1 MTLRLI
7 TAPAVE
13 PATVD
18 EVKLD
23 ARIDVSELD
32 ATITLLIK
40 AARQRCEDLTG
51 RALITQTWELVLD
64 EFPVDGIRVGKLPIG
79 SITSLKYY
87 DSNGTLQTLDASTYT
102 LDADRLPG
110 WIYEAGLNTWPS
122 VRSEENSVVIRFVA
136 GYGASADDVPAELRY
151 WIRAQA
157 AAAVQAQSAQ
167 TDASVGM
174 DFVNSLL
181 DPYKLSHI

>member
-1 MTLRLI
+1 MTLKR
-7 TAPAVE
+7 TVAPSVE

-23 ARIDVSELD
+23 ARIDGPELD
-32 ATITLLIK
+32 ATIELLIK

-51 RALITQTWELVLD
+51 RALITQTWQLILD
-64 EFPVDGIRVGKLPIG
+64 EFPVDGIRIGKLPIA
-79 SITSLKYY
+79 SITSIEYY
-87 DSNGTLQTLDASTYT
+87 NSIGTLQTLDPSTYT

-122 VRSEENSVVIRFVA
+122 VRTEENSVIITLVA
-136 GYGASADDVPAELRY
+136 GYGAAASDVPAELRY

-157 AAAVQAQSAQ
+157 AAAIQAQSTQ

>member
-7 TAPAVE
+7 TAPSAE

-23 ARIDVSELD
+23 ARIDGPELD
-32 ATITLLIK
+32 ATIELLIK

-64 EFPVDGIRVGKLPIG
+64 EFPVDGIRVGKLPIA

-87 DSNGTLQTLDASTYT
+87 DSDGALQTLDADTYT

-122 VRSEENSVVIRFVA
+122 VLSEENSVMIRFVA
-136 GYGASADDVPAELRY
+136 GYGDAAEDVPAELRY

-157 AAAVQAQSAQ
+157 AAAVHAQSAQ

>member
-1 MTLRLI
+1 MTLRL
-7 TAPAVE
+7 TVEPGSE

-23 ARIDVSELD
+23 ARIDGPELD
-32 ATITLLIK
+32 ATIALLIK
-40 AARQRCEDLTG
+40 AARRRCEDLTG
-51 RALITQTWELVLD
+51 RALITQTWQLVLD
-64 EFPVDGIRVGKLPIG
+64 TFPPDGIRVGKLPIA
-79 SITSLKYY
+79 SITSIQYY
-87 DSNGTLQTLDASTYT
+87 DSTGTLQTLASDTYT

-122 VRSEENSVVIRFVA
+122 VRSEENSVIITFVA
-136 GYGASADDVPAELRY
+136 GYGDAAEDVPAELRY

-157 AAAVQAQSAQ
+157 AAAVHAQSAQ